1 MSLMKDRAEM
11 LELDWGQSFGRQAI
25 DGKGASALKIK
36 KKQTCEFSLLL
47 LSQLNS
53 RMYDNIHHY
62 NRLYVAID
70 SARNNM

>member
-11 LELDWGQSFGRQAI
+11 LELDWGHSFGRQAV

-53 RMYDNIHHY
+53 RS
-62 NRLYVAID
+62 V
-70 SARNNM
+70 